1 MDFEL
6 CFICEK
12 NSKPKIIVKAATI
25 ESIDKVLNNIK
36 ERYKFKDVSLSQLLE
51 RLGDKNSQ
59 GIVNKNGFYHHQCYQ
74 DITNKERL
82 KRDDKRCNK
91 AISQATPSASKPKKR
106 GPSMTNLTEEREE
119 RVTRS
124 QSVSYEK
131 SQCIIC
137 QKIGGEPHKVETK
150 ETGQKMLEVSQK
162 LTDKGM
168 YWRLNST
175 VIPGDAIAN
184 DALYQSLL
192 GYCKKKS

>member
-1 MDFEL
+1 
-6 CFICEK
+6 
-12 NSKPKIIVKAATI
+12 
-25 ESIDKVLNNIK
+25 
-36 ERYKFKDVSLSQLLE
+36 
-51 RLGDKNSQ
+51 
-59 GIVNKNGFYHHQCYQ
+59 
-74 DITNKERL
+74 
-82 KRDDKRCNK
+82 
-91 AISQATPSASKPKKR
+91 
-106 GPSMTNLTEEREE
+106 MTNLTEEREE

-137 QKIGGEPHKVETK
+137 QKIGGEPHKVEMK